1 MKKIITFYAAVL
13 LFCSIPGV
21 SGQVNMTA
29 SDITGSWIGKISA
42 GAIDLRVIFNLSVTG
57 ADSLVATL
65 DSPDQGAK
73 NIKLGPVT
81 LRDGAIKISAG
92 ALMAEYNGTIKNDTT
107 IEGTWKQAGRTTA
120 LNLGRLKERFE
131 VRRPQEPKAPY
142 PYATEEVDFRN
153 EKAGITLAGTLTV
166 PSGSGPFPAVVLISG
181 SGPQNRNE
189 ELLGHKPFLVLADHL
204 TRNGIAVLRYDDRGV
219 GKSEGNY
226 SAATSADLATDA
238 EAAFNMLKG
247 DKRINSKLTGF
258 AGHSEGGLIAPIAVS
273 AGTPA
278 AFIVSLAGPGLRGD
292 LIIERQAA
300 DIGRLSGTE
309 ESKISEGARVNRKLF
324 EILRKEKDNKV
335 ASEKMIASYREYLVT
350 YDAEQ
355 EEKDKSLA
363 EVSAGLA
370 PETLTWMRY
379 FVSTDPAPF
388 WKKAGC
394 PVLALNG
401 DKDLQVAADENLEA
415 IGKALN
421 KGGNKKFTGIKLK
434 DLNHLFQH
442 AKTGLPNEYGNIE
455 ETFSPEALKLIS
467 DWILGL

>member
-309 ESKISEGARVNRKLF
+309 ESKIIGSCKSSNPLLCIEATYCFYTTVPKIAPTPAVKPIANAPQKVTRK
-324 EILRKEKDNKV
+324 
-335 ASEKMIASYREYLVT
+335 
-350 YDAEQ
+350 
-355 EEKDKSLA
+355 
-363 EVSAGLA
+363 
-370 PETLTWMRY
+370 
-379 FVSTDPAPF
+379 APF
-388 WKKAGC
+388 IRLEP
-394 PVLALNG
+394 PV
-401 DKDLQVAADENLEA
+401 
-415 IGKALN
+415 
-421 KGGNKKFTGIKLK
+421 
-434 DLNHLFQH
+434 
-442 AKTGLPNEYGNIE
+442 
-455 ETFSPEALKLIS
+455 
-467 DWILGL
+467 